1 MNLLWIRSLLFKSP
15 LRIWGTAAGIALAV
29 ALYASLAAFIGHSAA
44 RMTVR
49 AAQAVPIDWQVQL
62 LPAAQ
67 PAQVAANIRKAVA
80 VTALH
85 AVYYAN
91 TAGFVATTGGT
102 TQTTGPG
109 KAIAFDAGYRHAFP
123 QEVHL
128 LTGSL
133 TGAVVAQ
140 QTAANLHVKPGDTIT
155 VQRVGL
161 PPVKVR
167 IGGVV
172 TLPDRDALFQGVGLP
187 KGAKPQAPPDN
198 VLILPA
204 AQWHALFDAQAKQRP
219 DAAWLQ
225 YHVKVDL
232 SRLPADPLKAYTAIS
247 GAAHNLEARVAGKAL
262 VADNLGTRLNAVRA
276 DAAYAQVLFLF
287 LGVPGILLA
296 TALTLGVTSTHAARR
311 RTEQALLRVRGA
323 STRQLLALAASEAL
337 VTGVA
342 GAVLGVAFAALFA
355 RGFIGALPQGA
366 ALALA
371 LGGALVLALILA
383 LLAIW
388 VPAWAQARQSSVAE
402 AGRGIGRRGAF
413 AWERYYPDLLLL
425 VASGLFL
432 WQSASG
438 GYQLVLAPEGVAAT
452 AIDYKAFIAP
462 ALFWAG
468 SILLSLRLA
477 RLSLSRRNRLL
488 HAALRPLG
496 GALAP
501 AILAT
506 LARQSR
512 RLAVGVALLALA
524 VAFAVSTAVFNT
536 TYNGQARVDAQLTN
550 GADVTVF
557 GTGAAP
563 AGAHLGALAALP
575 GVQAAVPMQHRYA
588 YVGADLQDMYG
599 IQANRL
605 LRATSLSDA
614 YFPGSTAAQT
624 LARLRAT
631 PNGVLVSQETVNNYQ
646 LALGDTLRLRLLDAR
661 THQYHT
667 IPFKF
672 IGIVREFPTAPRDS
686 FLVANAAYIAKT
698 THNSGAEYALIKT
711 AAPPA
716 QVAAEARRL
725 LAGVAGVQ
733 VKDLGQVAH
742 IIGSSLTA
750 LDLRG
755 LTRLELFYALL
766 TAAAASGLLL
776 ALGLFERRKVFAT
789 LDALGARPRQLAAFI
804 WSEGLIVLV
813 GGVVLGTAA
822 GLAVAWM
829 LVKLLTGV
837 FDPPPQTLSL
847 PWGYLS
853 LLLAGVVA
861 ASVAAL
867 WLATRR
873 MSRVPVA
880 TLREL

>member
-1 MNLLWIRSLLFKSP
+1 MNLLWIRSLLLKSP

-29 ALYASLAAFIGHSAA
+29 ALYASLAAFIGHSAS

-62 LPAAQ
+62 LPGAQAARI
-67 PAQVAANIRKAVA
+67 AADIHKAVA
-80 VTALH
+80 VQALH
-85 AVYYAN
+85 KVYYAD
-91 TAGFVATTGGT
+91 TAGFVATTGAT

-109 KAIAFDAGYRHAFP
+109 KAIAFAAGYLRTFP
-123 QEVHL
+123 QEVRL

-133 TGAVVAQ
+133 SGAVVAQ
-140 QTAANLHVKPGDTIT
+140 QTAANLHVKLGDTIT
-155 VQRVGL
+155 VKRVGL
-161 PPVKVR
+161 APVKVR
-167 IGGVV
+167 ISGVV

-204 AQWHALFDAQAKQRP
+204 ARWHALFDAQAKVRP

-225 YHVKVDL
+225 YHVKLDL
-232 SRLPADPLKAYTAIS
+232 GKLPTDPLKAYTAIS
-247 GAAHNLEARVAGKAL
+247 RAAHNLEARVAGKAL

-287 LGVPGILLA
+287 LGAPGILLA
-296 TALTLGVTSTHAARR
+296 AALTLGVTSTHAARR
-311 RTEQALLRVRGA
+311 RREQALLRVRGA
-323 STRQLLALAASEAL
+323 SSRQLLGLAAGEAL
-337 VTGVA
+337 LTGVA
-342 GAVLGVAFAALFA
+342 GALLGLAFAALFA
-355 RGFIGALPQGA
+355 QTFIGALPQGG

-371 LGGALVLALILA
+371 TGGAFVLALTLA
-383 LLAIW
+383 LVAIW
-388 VPAWAQARQSSVAE
+388 VPAWTQARQHSVAE
-402 AGRGIGRRGAF
+402 TGRDIGRRGAF
-413 AWERYYPDLLLL
+413 AWERYFPDLLLL
-425 VASGLFL
+425 VAGGLFL

-477 RLSLSRRNRLL
+477 RLSVSRRNRLL
-488 HAALRPLG
+488 HTALRPLG
-496 GALAP
+496 GALTP

-506 LARQSR
+506 LGRQSR
-512 RLAVGVALLALA
+512 RLAVGTALLALA

-536 TYNGQARVDAQLTN
+536 TYKGQARVDAQLTN

-557 GTGAAP
+557 GTGAQP

-588 YVGADLQDMYG
+588 YVGSDLQDMYG
-599 IQANRL
+599 IQADRL
-605 LRATSLSDA
+605 LRATHLADA

-646 LALGDTLRLRLLDAR
+646 LALGNTLRLRLLDAR
-661 THQYHT
+661 DHQYHT

-698 THNSGAEYALIKT
+698 THDPAAEYVLLKT
-711 AAPPA
+711 PTPP
-716 QVAAEARRL
+716 QVAAAARHL
-725 LAGVAGVQ
+725 LAGVPGVQ
-733 VKDLGQVAH
+733 VKDLNQVAH
-742 IIGSSLTA
+742 LIGSSLTS
-750 LDLRG
+750 LDLHG

-776 ALGLFERRKVFAT
+776 ALGLFERRRVFVT
-789 LDALGARPRQLAAFI
+789 LDALGATPRQLAAFI
-804 WSEGLIVLV
+804 WSEGLIVLA
-813 GGVVLGTAA
+813 GGLVLGSTA
-822 GLAVAWM
+822 GLGVAWI

-847 PWGYLS
+847 PAGYLA
-853 LLLAGVVA
+853 LLLAGVIA
-861 ASVAAL
+861 SSVAAL